1 LSSKSADKFK
11 KKLRLFLIF
20 LGIVI
25 VVRIFILQIY
35 VVSGNS
41 MLPTLR
47 NGDVV
52 IVWKLGF
59 PVKTEFLPW
68 EFIYSKPKLERLDI
82 VIFEDQEGEIS
93 LKRVVGVPHEYYEIN
108 YGRVMIE
115 ANVLEEEYVVEGSE
129 TNEPSNEMVYR
140 FPESPFLEMR
150 NKGRIPPDYYMLL
163 GDNREHSTDSRS
175 MGLVP
180 LYKLR
185 GKVFASFQ

>member
-1 LSSKSADKFK
+1 M
-11 KKLRLFLIF
+11 
-20 LGIVI
+20 GIVI
-25 VVRIFILQIY
+25 FVRIFLLQIY
-35 VVSGNS
+35 VVSGHS

-52 IVWKLGF
+52 IVWKLFF

-68 EFIYSKPKLERLDI
+68 EFIYSKPKLERMDI

-93 LKRVVGVPHEYYEIN
+93 LKRVVGIPHEYYEIN

-115 ANVLEEEYVVEGSE
+115 ANVLKEDYIVEGSE
-129 TNEPSNEMVYR
+129 TGDPSNELVYK

-150 NKGRIPPDYYMLL
+150 KKGRIPPDYYLLL
-163 GDNREHSTDSRS
+163 GDNRENSTDSRS

-180 LYKLR
+180 LDKLR
-185 GKVFASFQ
+185 GKVLITLQ